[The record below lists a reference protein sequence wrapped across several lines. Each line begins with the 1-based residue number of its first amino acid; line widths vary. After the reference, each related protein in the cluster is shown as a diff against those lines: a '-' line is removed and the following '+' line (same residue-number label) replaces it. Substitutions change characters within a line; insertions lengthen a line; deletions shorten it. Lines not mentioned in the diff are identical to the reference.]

1 MGRISPV
8 NSSKSISM
16 EAFGNIVLFHPAA
29 IGDALLA
36 SPVAA
41 TLKLNFP
48 AARLT
53 YWSHPELRQL
63 MHGLCPPVDEFVDYS
78 RDTSLMQLVK
88 MVEKLQPD
96 LFVDLSNS
104 NKTRFIPWLSR
115 SRTKVARYRKNPP
128 GVRQHAV
135 DNFLDTIR
143 PLCQEMPPT
152 LFPSIFPE
160 ALVPDVIQRLFP
172 EGGLPQTP
180 LIGLVPGVGKHRPH
194 RAWLHDGWVYLL
206 RHLQSQSDQYSFV
219 LIGGADEV
227 ELCESLCR
235 EAGDGVCLNVA
246 GKLSLSETAALLK
259 ICQLVISGDTGPA
272 HMAVAVGTKVIG
284 LYGPTLPSRSGPY
297 GCDDLVIDQSR
308 SCQCGNLKY
317 CRLSNPSE
325 AGECMHRIMLPEIL
339 EKIEL
344 AFGRELPELIP

>member
-1 MGRISPV
+1 MRRISPV
-8 NSSKSISM
+8 NSSQSINM
-16 EAFGNIVLFHPAA
+16 EAFGNIVVFHPAA

-63 MHGLCPPVDEFVDYS
+63 LLGLCPAVDEFVDYS
-78 RDTSLMQLVK
+78 RESSLMQLVK
-88 MVEKLQPD
+88 VVEKLKPD

-104 NKTRFIPWLSR
+104 SKTRLLPWLSR
-115 SRTKVARYRKNPP
+115 VRTKVARYRKNPT
-128 GVRQHAV
+128 GVKQHAV

-143 PLCQEMPPT
+143 PFCPETPAS

-160 ALVPDVIQRLFP
+160 ALIPDVIAEVFP
-172 EGGLPQTP
+172 HGILPETP

-206 RHLQSQSDQYSFV
+206 RHLQSQMDQYRVV

-235 EAGDGVCLNVA
+235 DAGEGLCVSAA
-246 GKLSLSETAALLK
+246 GKLSLTETAALLK
-259 ICQLVISGDTGPA
+259 QCQVVISGDTGPA
-272 HMAVAVGTKVIG
+272 HMAVAVGTRVIG
-284 LYGPTLPSRSGPY
+284 LYGATLPSRSGPY
-297 GCDDLVIDQSR
+297 GCEDLVIDQSI
-308 SCQCGNLKY
+308 SCQCRDLKS
-317 CRLSNPSE
+317 CRLANPGD

-344 AFGRELPELIP
+344 AFGRELPRLMP